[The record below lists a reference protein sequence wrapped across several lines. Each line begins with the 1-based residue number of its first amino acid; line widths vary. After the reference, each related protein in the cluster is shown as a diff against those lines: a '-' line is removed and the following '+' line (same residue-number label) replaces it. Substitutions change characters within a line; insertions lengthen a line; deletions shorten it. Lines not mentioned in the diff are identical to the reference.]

1 MKKILIAATLAL
13 VSSNCLASE
22 ETGKYEQG
30 DCIMASDTN
39 YSWFGEYA
47 KVEAYSRI
55 KGFAGPQYILY
66 FPTYKANAVVFGTE
80 IEAHT
85 IKVGKNYCQE

>member
-1 MKKILIAATLAL
+1 MKKVFIATLLA
-13 VSSNCLASE
+13 LASYNCVASD

-30 DCIMASDTN
+30 DCITAIDTS
-39 YSWFGEYA
+39 YTWFGEFA

-66 FPTYKANAVVFGTE
+66 FPTYKANAVVFGPE
-80 IEAHT
+80 IEGHT
-85 IKVGKNYCQE
+85 MKVPKSLCRE